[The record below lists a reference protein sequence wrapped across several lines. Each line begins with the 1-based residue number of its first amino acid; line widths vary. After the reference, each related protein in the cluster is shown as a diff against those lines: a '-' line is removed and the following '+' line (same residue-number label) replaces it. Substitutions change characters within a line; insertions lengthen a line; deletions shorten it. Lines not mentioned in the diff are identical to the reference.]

1 MGEGILTLK
10 KKAFWAHIFATVL
23 GFLIILIVLPIDYW
37 FLFSAPIGLMN
48 FVLNGI
54 PIIAIRYNF

>member
-23 GFLIILIVLPIDYW
+23 GFLIILIVAQILEAAYTVIDKKW
-37 FLFSAPIGLMN
+37 GK
-48 FVLNGI
+48 
-54 PIIAIRYNF
+54 R